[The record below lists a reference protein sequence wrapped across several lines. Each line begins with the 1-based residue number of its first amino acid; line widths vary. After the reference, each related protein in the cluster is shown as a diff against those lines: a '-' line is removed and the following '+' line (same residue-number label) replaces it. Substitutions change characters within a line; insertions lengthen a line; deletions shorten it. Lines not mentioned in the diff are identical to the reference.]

1 MCSFSSPSLPF
12 FSFPS
17 PSLPPP
23 PFSSP
28 SLSFPPFP
36 VWLPGLKFTVKK
48 YWTEWLRAEFLDLF
62 PISRENDSVFH
73 LKYFIY
79 FNWRLITLHYY
90 SGFCQT
96 LTWISHG
103 CTCVSHPEPHLLPPS
118 PSHPSGPSQCTG
130 PERPVSCIEPGLKSG
145 NFIVLVFFSLCCTIY
160 S

>member
-1 MCSFSSPSLPF
+1 VFLFFSFPSFLLLSFSFSSS
-12 FSFPS
+12 SFPS

-118 PSHPSGPSQCTG
+118 PSHPSGPSQSQSSLSLLSMMLA
-130 PERPVSCIEPGLKSG
+130 V
-145 NFIVLVFFSLCCTIY
+145 VFFFFFL
-160 S
+160 